1 MLDLSVAQSHHLCMR
16 SILFAGTALLAAAC
30 AQAQSAKPAADP
42 GARVEQ
48 LLKAA
53 PVADGH
59 NDWPYALRLAYG
71 LEGAKTADL
80 EKPVTVVSTSAF
92 STGEPTVG
100 HTSIPWIR
108 KGHLGYQLW
117 SVYVP
122 ANLGPDEAVKQT
134 FEQIAIAKSFA
145 ERRPDVFA
153 NVLTADDA
161 VKAVKAG
168 KLAGFVAI
176 EGANQVNDD
185 IETLRKAYAAG
196 VRSMTLS
203 HSKNTRLFDSS
214 TDTPLHNGI
223 SKDAPAFIAEMNRL
237 GMLVDLSHVSAAVM
251 NQVLDITKSPV
262 IFSHSSAKALANVP
276 RNVPDDVLKRMPA
289 NGGIVMVSFVP
300 QFTNQARV
308 DWQTKRDAAA
318 KAAGDVLAEVMGMEV
333 RPFGIETII
342 IVPGAFTSGTE
353 HFAHANA
360 PALPAVVAQYGELPA
375 RAETLGARLAIGL
388 AKKAKRPVRLRT
400 ATVVGSE
407 SSALGA
413 QLDELA
419 DDYRPDVAVIIVGGM
434 GSLPGALIGGL
445 LLAPQADRWGRR
457 GRPTGSGSRRRR
469 SRERSTTC
477 RTRSTCRRGTSRPRW
492 R

>member
-1 MLDLSVAQSHHLCMR
+1 MR

-92 STGEPTVG
+92 ATGEPTVG

-223 SKDAPAFIAEMNRL
+223 SKEAPAFIAEMNRL
-237 GMLVDLSHVSAAVM
+237 GMLVDLSHVSADVM
-251 NQVLDITKSPV
+251 NQVLDITKAPV
-262 IFSHSSAKALANVP
+262 IFSHSSAKALADVP

-308 DWQTKRDAAA
+308 DWQARRDAAA
-318 KAAGDVLAEVMGMEV
+318 KAAGPNSAEAMKAWDAANP
-333 RPFGIETII
+333 RPVTTIAMVADHVDHVAKVAGHDHVGLGGDFDG
-342 IVPGAFTSGTE
+342 VPDLPEGLENVSTY
-353 HFAHANA
+353 
-360 PALPAVVAQYGELPA
+360 PALFA
-375 RAETLGARLAIGL
+375 
-388 AKKAKRPVRLRT
+388 
-400 ATVVGSE
+400 
-407 SSALGA
+407 
-413 QLDELA
+413 ELA
-419 DDYRPDVAVIIVGGM
+419 
-434 GSLPGALIGGL
+434 
-445 LLAPQADRWGRR
+445 RR
-457 GRPTGSGSRRRR
+457 GWSDANLKKLSSENFLRVLRANEKVAKQLSK
-469 SRERSTTC
+469 
-477 RTRSTCRRGTSRPRW
+477 
-492 R
+492 

>member
-1 MLDLSVAQSHHLCMR
+1 MR

-92 STGEPTVG
+92 ATGEPTVG

-223 SKDAPAFIAEMNRL
+223 SKEAPAFIAEMNRL

-262 IFSHSSAKALANVP
+262 IFSHSSAKALADVP

-308 DWQTKRDAAA
+308 DWQAKRDAAA
-318 KAAGDVLAEVMGMEV
+318 KAAGPNSAEAMKAWDAANP
-333 RPFGIETII
+333 RPVTTIAMVADHVDHVAKVAGHDHVGLGGDFDG
-342 IVPGAFTSGTE
+342 VPDLPEGLENVSTY
-353 HFAHANA
+353 
-360 PALPAVVAQYGELPA
+360 PALFA
-375 RAETLGARLAIGL
+375 
-388 AKKAKRPVRLRT
+388 
-400 ATVVGSE
+400 
-407 SSALGA
+407 
-413 QLDELA
+413 ELA
-419 DDYRPDVAVIIVGGM
+419 
-434 GSLPGALIGGL
+434 
-445 LLAPQADRWGRR
+445 RR
-457 GRPTGSGSRRRR
+457 GWSDADLKKLSSENFLRVLRANEKVAKQLSK
-469 SRERSTTC
+469 
-477 RTRSTCRRGTSRPRW
+477 
-492 R
+492 

>member
-30 AQAQSAKPAADP
+30 AQAQPAKPAADP

-122 ANLGPDEAVKQT
+122 ASLTPDEAVKQT
-134 FEQIAIAKSFA
+134 FEQIGIAKSFA

-276 RNVPDDVLKRMPA
+276 RNVPDDVLKRIPA

-318 KAAGDVLAEVMGMEV
+318 KAAGPNSAEAMKAWDAANPRPVTTLAMVADHIDYVAKLAGHDHV
-333 RPFGIETII
+333 GLGGDFDG
-342 IVPGAFTSGTE
+342 VPDLPEGLGNVSTY
-353 HFAHANA
+353 
-360 PALPAVVAQYGELPA
+360 PALL
-375 RAETLGARLAIGL
+375 
-388 AKKAKRPVRLRT
+388 
-400 ATVVGSE
+400 S
-407 SSALGA
+407 
-413 QLDELA
+413 ELA
-419 DDYRPDVAVIIVGGM
+419 
-434 GSLPGALIGGL
+434 
-445 LLAPQADRWGRR
+445 RR
-457 GRPTGSGSRRRR
+457 GWSDADLKKLSSENFLRVLRANEKVAKQLSK
-469 SRERSTTC
+469 
-477 RTRSTCRRGTSRPRW
+477 
-492 R
+492 

>member
-1 MLDLSVAQSHHLCMR
+1 MR

-48 LLKAA
+48 LLKSA

-92 STGEPTVG
+92 ATGEPTVG

-223 SKDAPAFIAEMNRL
+223 SKEAPAFIAEMNRL

-308 DWQTKRDAAA
+308 DWQAKRDAAA
-318 KAAGDVLAEVMGMEV
+318 KAAGPNSAEAMKAWDAANP
-333 RPFGIETII
+333 RPVTTIAMVADHVDHVAKVAGHDHVGLGGDFDG
-342 IVPGAFTSGTE
+342 VPDLPEGLENVSTY
-353 HFAHANA
+353 
-360 PALPAVVAQYGELPA
+360 PALFA
-375 RAETLGARLAIGL
+375 
-388 AKKAKRPVRLRT
+388 
-400 ATVVGSE
+400 
-407 SSALGA
+407 
-413 QLDELA
+413 ELA
-419 DDYRPDVAVIIVGGM
+419 
-434 GSLPGALIGGL
+434 
-445 LLAPQADRWGRR
+445 RR
-457 GRPTGSGSRRRR
+457 GWSDADLKKLSSENFLRVLRANEKVAKQLSK
-469 SRERSTTC
+469 
-477 RTRSTCRRGTSRPRW
+477 
-492 R
+492 

>member
-30 AQAQSAKPAADP
+30 AQAQPAKPAADP

-48 LLKAA
+48 LLKSA

-122 ANLGPDEAVKQT
+122 ASLTPDEAVKQT
-134 FEQIAIAKSFA
+134 FEQIGIAKSFA

-276 RNVPDDVLKRMPA
+276 RNVPDDVLKRIPA

-318 KAAGDVLAEVMGMEV
+318 KAAGPNSAEAMKAWDAANPRPVTTLAMVADHIDYVAKLAGHDHV
-333 RPFGIETII
+333 GLGGDFDG
-342 IVPGAFTSGTE
+342 VPDLPEGLGNVSTY
-353 HFAHANA
+353 
-360 PALPAVVAQYGELPA
+360 PALL
-375 RAETLGARLAIGL
+375 
-388 AKKAKRPVRLRT
+388 
-400 ATVVGSE
+400 S
-407 SSALGA
+407 
-413 QLDELA
+413 ELA
-419 DDYRPDVAVIIVGGM
+419 
-434 GSLPGALIGGL
+434 
-445 LLAPQADRWGRR
+445 RR
-457 GRPTGSGSRRRR
+457 GWSDADLKKLSSENFLRVLRANEKVAKQLSK
-469 SRERSTTC
+469 
-477 RTRSTCRRGTSRPRW
+477 
-492 R
+492 

>member
-1 MLDLSVAQSHHLCMR
+1 MR

-92 STGEPTVG
+92 ATGEPTVG

-185 IETLRKAYAAG
+185 IDTLRKAYAAG

-223 SKDAPAFIAEMNRL
+223 SKEAPAFIAEMNRL

-308 DWQTKRDAAA
+308 DWQEKRDAAA
-318 KAAGDVLAEVMGMEV
+318 KAAGPNSAEAMKAWDAANP
-333 RPFGIETII
+333 RPVTTIAMVADHVDHVARI
-342 IVPGAFTSGTE
+342 AGHDHVGLGGDFDGVPDLPEGLENVSTY
-353 HFAHANA
+353 
-360 PALPAVVAQYGELPA
+360 PALFA
-375 RAETLGARLAIGL
+375 
-388 AKKAKRPVRLRT
+388 
-400 ATVVGSE
+400 
-407 SSALGA
+407 
-413 QLDELA
+413 ELA
-419 DDYRPDVAVIIVGGM
+419 
-434 GSLPGALIGGL
+434 
-445 LLAPQADRWGRR
+445 RR
-457 GRPTGSGSRRRR
+457 GWSDADLKKLSSENFLRVLRANEKVAKQLSK
-469 SRERSTTC
+469 
-477 RTRSTCRRGTSRPRW
+477 
-492 R
+492 

>member
-1 MLDLSVAQSHHLCMR
+1 MR

-92 STGEPTVG
+92 ATGEPTVG

-223 SKDAPAFIAEMNRL
+223 SKEAPAFIAEMNRL

-251 NQVLDITKSPV
+251 NQVLDITKAPV

-308 DWQTKRDAAA
+308 DWQAKRDTAA
-318 KAAGDVLAEVMGMEV
+318 KAAGPNSAEAMKAWDAANP
-333 RPFGIETII
+333 RPVTTIAMVADHVDHVAKVAGHDHVGLGGDFDG
-342 IVPGAFTSGTE
+342 VPDLPEGLENVSTY
-353 HFAHANA
+353 
-360 PALPAVVAQYGELPA
+360 PALFA
-375 RAETLGARLAIGL
+375 
-388 AKKAKRPVRLRT
+388 
-400 ATVVGSE
+400 
-407 SSALGA
+407 
-413 QLDELA
+413 ELA
-419 DDYRPDVAVIIVGGM
+419 
-434 GSLPGALIGGL
+434 
-445 LLAPQADRWGRR
+445 RR
-457 GRPTGSGSRRRR
+457 GWSDADLKKLSSENFLRVLRANEKVAKQLSK
-469 SRERSTTC
+469 
-477 RTRSTCRRGTSRPRW
+477 
-492 R
+492 